1 MEKNNS
7 KDRVLIIA
15 PVGRDAQGMAELLVG
30 QGFEAQICGSLAE
43 CAAHIQSGAGA
54 LMLTEEALELGR
66 LSHLFDA
73 LAAQPS
79 WSELPLIIL
88 TAGGESRLA
97 KLLELVADAAGSV
110 TLLERPIGTTTLIR
124 SLEVAL
130 NSRRRQYQVRDFLE
144 EQHRKQCELEQAQ
157 ESLNRAKQFDDA
169 VMENMGEGL
178 YTVDNQGAL
187 TFMNPAA
194 EQLFGWTF
202 SELRG
207 RGMHDAVHYKHADG
221 SPFPA
226 EECAGLEVLR
236 LGKTLIAHEDV
247 FLRRDGTFFD
257 VVYSSSPLRE
267 DGNITG
273 VVVVFRDVTARKQA
287 EEALRQ
293 AHEQLADR
301 AKQLQALVEL
311 RTAKLAKSNERLRH
325 EMDERE
331 ALRRKLLR
339 AQEEE
344 RRRIARELHD
354 QMGQNLTALNV
365 GLKSLLDRQ
374 SRSGF
379 DSRVQGLQE
388 LATQT
393 ARDLNRVAVEL
404 RPAALD
410 DLGLVK
416 AIRAFTE
423 TWSTRYRIDVD
434 FEAGQYQPTGISSEI
449 ETILYRIIQEALNNV
464 AKHSGATRVALVLR
478 HTADHVHAIIE
489 DDGRGFDA
497 RVASQ
502 SGNGSGRL
510 GLLGIQERLS
520 MVGGNFEVESA
531 PEHGA
536 TLLVRIPIPKAHE
549 KEKKAKRSENSR
561 AAGRRSR
568 GYA

>member
-30 QGFEAQICGSLAE
+30 HGFEAQICGSLAE

-54 LMLTEEALELGR
+54 LILTEEALELGS
-66 LSHLFDA
+66 LSHLFEA

-88 TAGGESRLA
+88 TTGGESRLA
-97 KLLELVADAAGSV
+97 RLLELAAEAAGSV
-110 TLLERPIGTTTLIR
+110 TLLERPVGTTTLIR

-144 EQHRKQCELEQAQ
+144 EQHRKQCELEQAR
-157 ESLNRAKQFDDA
+157 ESLHRAKQFDDA

-178 YTVDNQGAL
+178 YTVDSQGAL

-202 SELRG
+202 DELRG
-207 RGMHDAVHYKHADG
+207 RKMHDVIHYKHPDG

-226 EECAGLEVLR
+226 EECPGLQVLR
-236 LGKTLIAHEDV
+236 FGKTLTAHEDV
-247 FLRRDGTFFD
+247 FIRKDGTFFD

-273 VVVVFRDVTARKQA
+273 LVVVFRDVTARKKA
-287 EEALRQ
+287 DEALRQ

-301 AKQLQALVEL
+301 AKQLQTLVKS
-311 RTAKLAKSNERLRH
+311 RTAKLAKSNEQLRR
-325 EMDERE
+325 EMAERE
-331 ALRRKLLR
+331 ALRRKLLH

-374 SRSGF
+374 SRSGLG
-379 DSRVQGLQE
+379 SRVQRLQE

-393 ARDLNRVAVEL
+393 ARDLHRVAVEL

-410 DLGLVK
+410 ELGLVK
-416 AIRAFTE
+416 AIRALIE
-423 TWSTRYRIDVD
+423 TWST
-434 FEAGQYQPTGISSEI
+434 QLP
-449 ETILYRIIQEALNNV
+449 
-464 AKHSGATRVALVLR
+464 H
-478 HTADHVHAIIE
+478 
-489 DDGRGFDA
+489 
-497 RVASQ
+497 
-502 SGNGSGRL
+502 
-510 GLLGIQERLS
+510 
-520 MVGGNFEVESA
+520 
-531 PEHGA
+531 
-536 TLLVRIPIPKAHE
+536 
-549 KEKKAKRSENSR
+549 
-561 AAGRRSR
+561 
-568 GYA
+568 

>member
-30 QGFEAQICGSLAE
+30 HGFEAQICGSLAE
-43 CAAHIQSGAGA
+43 CAEHIQSGAAA
-54 LMLTEEALELGR
+54 LILTEEALELGS
-66 LSHLFDA
+66 LSHLFEA

-88 TAGGESRLA
+88 TTGGESRRA
-97 KLLELVADAAGSV
+97 RLLELAAQAAGGV
-110 TLLERPIGTTTLIR
+110 TLLERPVHTTTLIR

-144 EQHRKQCELEQAQ
+144 EQHRTE
-157 ESLNRAKQFDDA
+157 
-169 VMENMGEGL
+169 
-178 YTVDNQGAL
+178 
-187 TFMNPAA
+187 
-194 EQLFGWTF
+194 
-202 SELRG
+202 
-207 RGMHDAVHYKHADG
+207 
-221 SPFPA
+221 
-226 EECAGLEVLR
+226 
-236 LGKTLIAHEDV
+236 
-247 FLRRDGTFFD
+247 
-257 VVYSSSPLRE
+257 RE
-267 DGNITG
+267 
-273 VVVVFRDVTARKQA
+273 
-287 EEALRQ
+287 LRQ

-301 AKQLQALVEL
+301 AKQLETLVES
-311 RTAKLAKSNERLRH
+311 RTAKLAKSNERLRR
-325 EMDERE
+325 EMAERE
-331 ALRRKLLR
+331 ALRRKLLH

-365 GLKSLLDRQ
+365 GLKSLLDRR
-374 SRSGF
+374 SRSGL

-423 TWSTRYRIDVD
+423 TWSTRYGIDVD
-434 FEAGQYQPTGISSEI
+434 FEAGQYQPAGISSEI
-449 ETILYRIIQEALNNV
+449 ETILYRIIQEAFNNV

-478 HTADHVHAIIE
+478 HAADHVHAIIE

-497 RVASQ
+497 RMASQ

-510 GLLGIQERLS
+510 GLLGIQERLG
-520 MVGGNFEVESA
+520 MVGGNFKVESA
-531 PEHGA
+531 PERGA
-536 TLLVRIPIPKAHE
+536 TLLVRIPITKADE
-549 KEKKAKRSENSR
+549 KEKKAKQSENSR

-568 GYA
+568 RHA

>member
-7 KDRVLIIA
+7 KERVLIIA
-15 PVGRDAQGMAELLVG
+15 PVGGDAHVMAELLG
-30 QGFEAQICGSLAE
+30 RHGFEGQICGSLAE
-43 CAAHIQSGAGA
+43 CTAHIQSGAGA
-54 LMLTEEALELGR
+54 LMLTEEALEMGS
-66 LSHLFDA
+66 LSHLFEA

-97 KLLELVADAAGSV
+97 RLLELATDAAGSV

-144 EQHRKQCELEQAQ
+144 EQRRTE
-157 ESLNRAKQFDDA
+157 R
-169 VMENMGEGL
+169 
-178 YTVDNQGAL
+178 
-187 TFMNPAA
+187 
-194 EQLFGWTF
+194 
-202 SELRG
+202 ELR
-207 RGMHDAVHYKHADG
+207 
-221 SPFPA
+221 
-226 EECAGLEVLR
+226 E
-236 LGKTLIAHEDV
+236 AHE
-247 FLRRDGTFFD
+247 
-257 VVYSSSPLRE
+257 E
-267 DGNITG
+267 
-273 VVVVFRDVTARKQA
+273 
-287 EEALRQ
+287 
-293 AHEQLADR
+293 LADR
-301 AKQLQALVEL
+301 ARQLETLVKL
-311 RTAKLAKSNERLRH
+311 RTAKLAESNEQLRR
-325 EMDERE
+325 EMVKRE
-331 ALRRKLLR
+331 ALRRKLVH

-393 ARDLNRVAVEL
+393 ARDLHRVAVEL

-416 AIRAFTE
+416 AIRALIE
-423 TWSTRYRIDVD
+423 TWSTRYGIDVD
-434 FEAGQYQPTGISSEI
+434 FEAGQYKAAGISSEI
-449 ETILYRIIQEALNNV
+449 ETILYRIIQEALNNI

-478 HTADHVHAIIE
+478 HTADQVQAIIE

-497 RVASQ
+497 HVAFQ
-502 SGNGSGRL
+502 SGNGSNRL

-520 MVGGNFEVESA
+520 TVGGNFKVESA
-531 PEHGA
+531 PERGA
-536 TLLVRIPIPKAHE
+536 TLLVRIPISKAHE
-549 KEKKAKRSENSR
+549 KKKKAKQSKNSR
-561 AAGRRSR
+561 AAG
-568 GYA
+568 

>member
-30 QGFEAQICGSLAE
+30 HGFEAQICGSLAE

-54 LMLTEEALELGR
+54 LMLTEEALELAS
-66 LSHLFDA
+66 LSHLFEA

-88 TAGGESRLA
+88 TTGGESRLA
-97 KLLELVADAAGSV
+97 RLLELAAQAAGSV
-110 TLLERPIGTTTLIR
+110 TLLERPVHTTTLIR

-144 EQHRKQCELEQAQ
+144 EQHRKE
-157 ESLNRAKQFDDA
+157 
-169 VMENMGEGL
+169 
-178 YTVDNQGAL
+178 
-187 TFMNPAA
+187 
-194 EQLFGWTF
+194 
-202 SELRG
+202 
-207 RGMHDAVHYKHADG
+207 
-221 SPFPA
+221 
-226 EECAGLEVLR
+226 
-236 LGKTLIAHEDV
+236 
-247 FLRRDGTFFD
+247 
-257 VVYSSSPLRE
+257 RE
-267 DGNITG
+267 
-273 VVVVFRDVTARKQA
+273 
-287 EEALRQ
+287 LRQ

-301 AKQLQALVEL
+301 AKQLETLVES
-311 RTAKLAKSNERLRH
+311 RTAKLAESNERLRR
-325 EMDERE
+325 EMAERE
-331 ALRRKLLR
+331 ALRRKLLH

-374 SRSGF
+374 SRSGLG
-379 DSRVQGLQE
+379 SRVQHLQE

-393 ARDLNRVAVEL
+393 ARDLHRVAVEL

-416 AIRAFTE
+416 AIRALTE
-423 TWSTRYRIDVD
+423 TWSTRYGIDVD
-434 FEAGQYQPTGISSEI
+434 FEAGQYKPAGISSEI

-478 HTADHVHAIIE
+478 RTADHVQAIIE

-497 RVASQ
+497 RVTSQ

-510 GLLGIQERLS
+510 GLLGIQERLG
-520 MVGGNFEVESA
+520 MVGGNFKIESA
-531 PEHGA
+531 PERGA
-536 TLLVRIPIPKAHE
+536 TLFVRIPIPKAHE
-549 KEKKAKRSENSR
+549 KEKKAK
-561 AAGRRSR
+561 
-568 GYA
+568 

>member
-30 QGFEAQICGSLAE
+30 HGFEAQICGSLAE

-54 LMLTEEALELGR
+54 LILTEEALELAS
-66 LSHLFDA
+66 LSHLFEA

-88 TAGGESRLA
+88 TTGGESRLA
-97 KLLELVADAAGSV
+97 RLLELAAEAAGSV
-110 TLLERPIGTTTLIR
+110 TLLERPVHTTTLIR

-157 ESLNRAKQFDDA
+157 ESLQRAKQFDDA

-178 YTVDNQGAL
+178 YTVDSQGSV

-202 SELRG
+202 GELRG
-207 RGMHDAVHYKHADG
+207 RNIHEAVHYKHPDG
-221 SPFPA
+221 SPFPV
-226 EECAGLEVLR
+226 EECRNLQVLR
-236 LGKTLIAHEDV
+236 LGKTLTAHEDC
-247 FLRRDGTFFD
+247 FIRKDGTFFD
-257 VVYSSSPLRE
+257 VIYSSSPLRE

-273 VVVVFRDVTARKQA
+273 LVVVFRDVTARKQA

-301 AKQLQALVEL
+301 AKQLQTLVEL

-331 ALRRKLLR
+331 ALRRKLLH

-365 GLKSLLDRQ
+365 GLKSLLDGQ
-374 SRSGF
+374 SRSGLG
-379 DSRVQGLQE
+379 SRVQHLQE

-393 ARDLNRVAVEL
+393 ARDLHRVAVEL

-416 AIRAFTE
+416 AIRALIE

-434 FEAGQYQPTGISSEI
+434 FEAGQYKAAGISSEI
-449 ETILYRIIQEALNNV
+449 ETTLYRIIQEALNNV
-464 AKHSGATRVALVLR
+464 AKHSGAKRVALVLR
-478 HTADHVHAIIE
+478 RTEEQVQAIIE

-497 RVASQ
+497 RVTSQ

-510 GLLGIQERLS
+510 GLLGIQERLGI
-520 MVGGNFEVESA
+520 VGGDFKIESA
-531 PEHGA
+531 PKRGA
-536 TLLVRIPIPKAHE
+536 TLFVRIPIPKAHE
-549 KEKKAKRSENSR
+549 KEKKAK
-561 AAGRRSR
+561 
-568 GYA
+568 

>member
-1 MEKNNS
+1 MKKNNS

-30 QGFEAQICGSLAE
+30 HGFEAQICGSLAE
-43 CAAHIQSGAGA
+43 CAEHIQSGAGA
-54 LMLTEEALELGR
+54 LILTEEALELGS
-66 LSHLFDA
+66 LSHLFEA

-88 TAGGESRLA
+88 TTGGESRLA
-97 KLLELVADAAGSV
+97 RLLELAAEAAGSV
-110 TLLERPIGTTTLIR
+110 TLLERPVHTTTLIR

-144 EQHRKQCELEQAQ
+144 EQRRNE
-157 ESLNRAKQFDDA
+157 
-169 VMENMGEGL
+169 
-178 YTVDNQGAL
+178 
-187 TFMNPAA
+187 
-194 EQLFGWTF
+194 
-202 SELRG
+202 
-207 RGMHDAVHYKHADG
+207 
-221 SPFPA
+221 
-226 EECAGLEVLR
+226 
-236 LGKTLIAHEDV
+236 HE
-247 FLRRDGTFFD
+247 
-257 VVYSSSPLRE
+257 
-267 DGNITG
+267 
-273 VVVVFRDVTARKQA
+273 
-287 EEALRQ
+287 LRQ

-301 AKQLQALVEL
+301 AKQLETLVES
-311 RTAKLAKSNERLRH
+311 RTAKLAKSNERLRR
-325 EMDERE
+325 EMAERE
-331 ALRRKLLR
+331 ALRRKLLH

-374 SRSGF
+374 SRSGL

-416 AIRAFTE
+416 AIRALTE
-423 TWSTRYRIDVD
+423 SWSTRYGIDVD
-434 FEAGQYQPTGISSEI
+434 FEAGEYQPASISSEI

-478 HTADHVHAIIE
+478 RTADQVQAIIE

-502 SGNGSGRL
+502 SGNGSNRL

-520 MVGGNFEVESA
+520 TVGGSCKVESA
-531 PEHGA
+531 PERGA

-549 KEKKAKRSENSR
+549 KKKKAKRTENSR
-561 AAGRRSR
+561 AAG
-568 GYA
+568 

>member
-1 MEKNNS
+1 MPPSDGKNNS

-30 QGFEAQICGSLAE
+30 HGFEAQICGSLAE

-54 LMLTEEALELGR
+54 LMLTEEALELGS
-66 LSHLFDA
+66 LSHLFEA

-88 TAGGESRLA
+88 TTGGESRLA
-97 KLLELVADAAGSV
+97 RLLELAADAAGSV

-144 EQHRKQCELEQAQ
+144 EQHRKQSELEQAQ

-178 YTVDNQGAL
+178 YTVDSQGSV

-194 EQLFGWTF
+194 EELFGWTF
-202 SELRG
+202 DELRG
-207 RGMHDAVHYKHADG
+207 RNIHEAVHYKHPDG
-221 SPFPA
+221 SPFPV
-226 EECAGLEVLR
+226 EECRNLQVLR
-236 LGKTLIAHEDV
+236 LGKTLTAHEDC
-247 FLRRDGTFFD
+247 F
-257 VVYSSSPLRE
+257 YSKR
-267 DGNITG
+267 
-273 VVVVFRDVTARKQA
+273 TARFSTSFIVPRLSARTGTSPAWSWYFVTSLPESKPRK
-287 EEALRQ
+287 LCDR

-301 AKQLQALVEL
+301 AKQLQTLVES

-325 EMDERE
+325 EMAERE
-331 ALRRKLLR
+331 ALRRKLLH

-365 GLKSLLDRQ
+365 GLKSLLDGQ
-374 SRSGF
+374 SRSGLG
-379 DSRVQGLQE
+379 SRVQHLQE

-393 ARDLNRVAVEL
+393 ARDLHRVAVEL

-416 AIRAFTE
+416 AIRALIE

-434 FEAGQYQPTGISSEI
+434 FEAGQYKAAGISSEI
-449 ETILYRIIQEALNNV
+449 ETTLYRIIQEALNNV

-478 HTADHVHAIIE
+478 RTEEH
-489 DDGRGFDA
+489 
-497 RVASQ
+497 S
-502 SGNGSGRL
+502 SGN
-510 GLLGIQERLS
+510 
-520 MVGGNFEVESA
+520 
-531 PEHGA
+531 
-536 TLLVRIPIPKAHE
+536 
-549 KEKKAKRSENSR
+549 
-561 AAGRRSR
+561 
-568 GYA
+568 Y